1 MEGGVTVHVRGES
14 NGEEWPMTTNGAQTA
29 GNGGDA
35 TEAADANG
43 AASEHAREIYEL
55 MLGLSNQVR
64 AAYME
69 AYEKIACRIGDFQEK
84 VAAAGLPDWRDAGGD
99 SQTNRTP
106 TSDVPEPLYKAAER
120 ALESSENL
128 RQRSKKVTLASLNA
142 CEVAALALADWQE
155 EVAATSPLDLVKTV
169 RGARAEL
176 TRDVTKAYASTAR
189 EIVG

>member
-29 GNGGDA
+29 GSGSDP
-35 TEAADANG
+35 TG

-69 AYEKIACRIGDFQEK
+69 AYEKIACRIGDFQEQ
-84 VAAAGLPDWRDAGGD
+84 VAAAGLPAWRDAGGD
-99 SQTNRTP
+99 PQTNPTP
-106 TSDVPEPLYKAAER
+106 TTDDVPEPLYKAAER

-155 EVAATSPLDLVKTV
+155 EVAATSPIDLVKTV

-176 TRDVTKAYASTAR
+176 TRDVTKAYASRAR